1 MTDTLPIDHQ
11 RKRRFSRAERGRAL
25 NITVLLI
32 ATLMVLFPFLWMIS
46 LAFTPAQEAFR
57 DVSLW
62 PSNPTLEN
70 FVTALTVGNLSRAFV
85 NSAVVALVA
94 VLTNCLFTVSA
105 GYAFAHLPFRGSN
118 VVFYCLLATAAIP
131 VAVTLIPLFLMVSS
145 IPFAGGND
153 ALGRGGSGLID
164 TLGGLSIPYLVG
176 TMSIFLVR
184 QFFLGMSRDLA
195 EAARIDG
202 AGELRIFWSIY
213 LPISRPIVAVVA
225 IFAFTG
231 VWDDLLWPLVVSS
244 SARSQTVQLALTGF
258 TQSGNI
264 QYAPLMAA
272 AIIVT
277 IPVLLVFLFN
287 QRHFISGLSEG
298 AVKG

>member
-1 MTDTLPIDHQ
+1 MTRD
-11 RKRRFSRAERGRAL
+11 RRSTGLNVAL
-25 NITVLLI
+25 LLI
-32 ATLMVLFPFLWMIS
+32 ATAIVLFPFLWMIS
-46 LAFTPAQEAFR
+46 LAFTPAQDAFR
-57 DVSLW
+57 EVTLW
-62 PSNPTLEN
+62 PDSPTFQN
-70 FVTALTVGNLSRAFV
+70 FVTALTVGNLGRAFL
-85 NSAVVALVA
+85 NSVIVALAAVA
-94 VLTNCLFTVSA
+94 SNCVIAVAA
-105 GYAFAHLPFRGSN
+105 GYAFAHLPFRGST
-118 VVFYCLLATAAIP
+118 VVFYILLSTAAIP

-145 IPFAGGND
+145 VPFAGGND
-153 ALGRGGSGLID
+153 ALGRGGSGLTD
-164 TLGGLSIPYLVG
+164 TLGGLAIPYLVG

-184 QFFLGMSRDLA
+184 QFFRSMSRELA

-202 AGELRIFWSIY
+202 ASELRIFWTIY
-213 LPISRPIVAVVA
+213 LPISKPIIAVVA
-225 IFAFTG
+225 IFSFTA

-244 SARSQTVQLALTGF
+244 SPRSQTVQLALTGF

-277 IPVLLVFLFN
+277 LPVLLVFLFN

>member
-1 MTDTLPIDHQ
+1 MTTSVSD
-11 RKRRFSRAERGRAL
+11 RRARRPRLTRARRSKGL
-25 NITVLLI
+25 NIALLLI
-32 ATLMVLFPFLWMIS
+32 ATAVVLFPFLWMIS

-57 DVSLW
+57 DVKLW
-62 PSNPTLEN
+62 PSNPTFQN
-70 FVTALTVGNLSRAFV
+70 FVTALTVGNLSRAFL
-85 NSAVVALVA
+85 NSVIVALAAVA
-94 VLTNCLFTVSA
+94 SNCVIAVAA
-105 GYAFAHLPFRGSN
+105 GYAFAHLPFRGST
-118 VVFYCLLATAAIP
+118 VVFYVLLSTAAIP
-131 VAVTLIPLFLMVSS
+131 VAVTLIPLFLMVSNV
-145 IPFAGGND
+145 PFAGGND
-153 ALGRGGSGLID
+153 ALGRGGSGLTD
-164 TLGGLSIPYLVG
+164 TLGGLAIPYLVG

-184 QFFLGMSRDLA
+184 QFYRGMSRELA

-202 AGELRIFWSIY
+202 ASELRIFWTIY
-213 LPISRPIVAVVA
+213 VPISKPIIAVVA
-225 IFAFTG
+225 IFSFTA

-244 SARSQTVQLALTGF
+244 SPRSQTVQLALTGF

>member
-1 MTDTLPIDHQ
+1 MTGTATDRGARWPRLTRD
-11 RKRRFSRAERGRAL
+11 RRSTGLNVAL
-25 NITVLLI
+25 LLI
-32 ATLMVLFPFLWMIS
+32 ATAIVLFPFLWMIS
-46 LAFTPAQEAFR
+46 LAFTPAQDAFR
-57 DVSLW
+57 EVTLW
-62 PSNPTLEN
+62 PDSPTFQN
-70 FVTALTVGNLSRAFV
+70 FVTALTVGNLGRAFL
-85 NSAVVALVA
+85 NSVIVALAAVA
-94 VLTNCLFTVSA
+94 SNCVIAVAA
-105 GYAFAHLPFRGSN
+105 GYAFAHLPFRGST
-118 VVFYCLLATAAIP
+118 VVFYILLSTAAIP

-145 IPFAGGND
+145 VPFAGGND
-153 ALGRGGSGLID
+153 ALGRGGSGLTD
-164 TLGGLSIPYLVG
+164 TLGGLAIPYLVG

-184 QFFLGMSRDLA
+184 QFFRSMSRELA

-202 AGELRIFWSIY
+202 ASELRIFWTIY
-213 LPISRPIVAVVA
+213 LPISKPIIAVVA
-225 IFAFTG
+225 IFSFTA

-244 SARSQTVQLALTGF
+244 SPRSQTVQLALTGF

-277 IPVLLVFLFN
+277 LPVLLVFLFN

>member
-1 MTDTLPIDHQ
+1 MTSTLDD
-11 RKRRFSRAERGRAL
+11 RKARRPRVTRSDRGRAL
-25 NITVLLI
+25 NIALLLI
-32 ATLMVLFPFLWMIS
+32 ATAVVLFPFLWMIS

-57 DVSLW
+57 DVKLW
-62 PSNPTLEN
+62 PSSPTFQN
-70 FVTALTVGNLSRAFV
+70 FVTALTVGNLGRAFL
-85 NSAVVALVA
+85 NSVIVALAAVA
-94 VLTNCLFTVSA
+94 SNCVIAVAA
-105 GYAFAHLPFRGSN
+105 GYAFAHLPFRGST
-118 VVFYCLLATAAIP
+118 VVFYVLLSTAAIP
-131 VAVTLIPLFLMVSS
+131 VAVTLIPLFLMVSHV
-145 IPFAGGND
+145 PFAGGND
-153 ALGRGGSGLID
+153 ALGRGGSGLTD
-164 TLGGLSIPYLVG
+164 TLGGLAIPYLVG

-184 QFFLGMSRDLA
+184 QFYRSMSRELA

-202 AGELRIFWSIY
+202 ASELRIFWTIY
-213 LPISRPIVAVVA
+213 LPISKPIIAVVA
-225 IFAFTG
+225 IFSFTA

-244 SARSQTVQLALTGF
+244 SPRSQTVQLALTGF